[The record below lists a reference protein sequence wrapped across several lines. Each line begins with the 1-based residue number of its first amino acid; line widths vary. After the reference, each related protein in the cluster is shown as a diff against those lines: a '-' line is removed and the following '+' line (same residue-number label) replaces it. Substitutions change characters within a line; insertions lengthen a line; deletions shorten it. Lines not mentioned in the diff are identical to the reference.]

1 MYMYVCVCACVYV
14 HIYKYIYIYVHVH
27 VHIYTHARAHI
38 VTFHTHACIHA
49 SPSLAIHARAY
60 MHVIYTCMYVCT
72 SYIHLPPVLPTLH
85 HQNWNP
91 PFRNTQ
97 VCLFFPIFLC
107 LPPRLHGFVL
117 GQLSQ
122 MVDTHLKWRFE
133 DSEDSD

>member
-1 MYMYVCVCACVYV
+1 MLLSMPVQCLP
-14 HIYKYIYIYVHVH
+14 
-27 VHIYTHARAHI
+27 
-38 VTFHTHACIHA
+38 A
-49 SPSLAIHARAY
+49 SPP
-60 MHVIYTCMYVCT
+60 
-72 SYIHLPPVLPTLH
+72 LPPVLPSLYPP
-85 HQNWNP
+85 NWNP

-122 MVDTHLKWRFE
+122 MVDTYLKWRFEDSYLKWRFE